1 MSGIKNEV
9 VKLCEKLQIPVYL
22 SFVDGTTGV
31 IFVIYFF
38 SDFYKIVLNYICIS
52 TLKILMRQ
60 D

>member
-1 MSGIKNEV
+1 MSDIKNEV
-9 VKLCEKLQIPVYL
+9 VKLCKKLQIPVYL

-38 SDFYKIVLNYICIS
+38 SDFYKIVLNYICIL
-52 TLKILMRQ
+52 TLKILMRR